1 MGNNDKARCEA
12 FAIMQTRGMQVDT
25 AMKSFF
31 ATLVIGIA
39 IIEASAQAGIVVYM
53 NDANAPARCQ
63 AFTPGP
69 TNTIRNRVTGS
80 ENIGAAMNVACAF
93 ENINSYYNGTA
104 PYAAGVQIANNG
116 SVAFTVTC
124 SELSGYFGASGT
136 VINKTSGS
144 IAPGESEFIEFTASD
159 TPDTGDTDL
168 GSYAVG
174 IVCNLPT
181 HAVMGETY
189 SDWTDEDGVEG

>member
-1 MGNNDKARCEA
+1 M
-12 FAIMQTRGMQVDT
+12 RGFCHPANLGIQVDT
-25 AMKSFF
+25 MKSFF
-31 ATLVIGIA
+31 ATLAIGTAVIAAG
-39 IIEASAQAGIVVYM
+39 AQAGSSVYI

-69 TNTIRNRVTGS
+69 TNTVRNRVTGS

-93 ENINSYYNGTA
+93 ENISSFDYGTA

-116 SVAFTVTC
+116 NTAFTATC
-124 SELSGYFGASGT
+124 SELSGYFGDAGT
-136 VINKTSGS
+136 VINKTSDP
-144 IAPGESEFIEFTASD
+144 IAPGQSEFIEFTADD

-189 SDWTDEDGVEG
+189 TDWTDEDGVGG

>member
-1 MGNNDKARCEA
+1 
-12 FAIMQTRGMQVDT
+12 MQLDT
-25 AMKSFF
+25 TMKSFL
-31 ATLVIGIA
+31 ATLAIGSVVVVA
-39 IIEASAQAGIVVYM
+39 NAQAGSSVYI

-63 AFTPGP
+63 AFTPGA
-69 TNTIRNRVTGS
+69 TNTVRNRVTGS

-93 ENINSYYNGTA
+93 ENISSFDYGLP

-116 SVAFTVTC
+116 NAAFTVTC
-124 SELSGYFGASGT
+124 SELSGYFGDAGA
-136 VINKTSGS
+136 VINKTTAS
-144 IAPGESEFIEFTASD
+144 IAPGEYEFVEFTADD

-189 SDWTDEDGVEG
+189 TDWMDEDGVEGV

>member
-1 MGNNDKARCEA
+1 MNIAVKSCLATLAAATA
-12 FAIMQTRGMQVDT
+12 FA
-25 AMKSFF
+25 
-31 ATLVIGIA
+31 ATGVHGA
-39 IIEASAQAGIVVYM
+39 TQAYI

-69 TNTIRNRVTGS
+69 TNTVRNRVTGS

-93 ENINSYYNGTA
+93 ENVSSFDYGSNVVQAGVQLANNGTA
-104 PYAAGVQIANNG
+104 
-116 SVAFTVTC
+116 AFTVAC
-124 SELSGYFGASGT
+124 SELSGYYGDAGT
-136 VINKTSGS
+136 VLNKTSAS
-144 IAPGESEFIEFTASD
+144 VAPGASQYVDFTADD
-159 TPDTGDTDL
+159 TPDAGDTDL

-189 SDWTDEDGVEG
+189 SIWYDEDGIGA

>member
-1 MGNNDKARCEA
+1 M
-12 FAIMQTRGMQVDT
+12 DT
-25 AMKSFF
+25 AIKSCLATIAVATVF
-31 ATLVIGIA
+31 AAAGARAAT
-39 IIEASAQAGIVVYM
+39 EAYI

-63 AFTPGP
+63 AFNPGP
-69 TNTIRNRVTGS
+69 SNTVRNRVTGS

-93 ENINSYYNGTA
+93 ENVSSFD
-104 PYAAGVQIANNG
+104 YATSVTEAGVQIINNG
-116 SVAFTVTC
+116 NAAFAVTC
-124 SELSGYFGASGT
+124 SELSGYFGDSGA
-136 VINKTSGS
+136 VINKTSDS
-144 IAPGESEFIEFTASD
+144 LAPGESQIVGFTADD

-189 SDWTDEDGVEG
+189 SIWYDEDGT

>member
-1 MGNNDKARCEA
+1 MNIAA
-12 FAIMQTRGMQVDT
+12 
-25 AMKSFF
+25 KSCL
-31 ATLVIGIA
+31 ATLAVA
-39 IIEASAQAGIVVYM
+39 TVFAAASVRASSQAYI

-69 TNTIRNRVTGS
+69 TNTVRNRVTGS
-80 ENIGAAMNVACAF
+80 ENIGAPMNVACAF
-93 ENINSYYNGTA
+93 GNVSSFDYGSNVVS
-104 PYAAGVQIANNG
+104 AGIQIANNG
-116 SVAFTVTC
+116 KAAFAVTC
-124 SELSGYFGASGT
+124 SELSGYFGDSGV
-136 VINKTSGS
+136 VINKTSDS
-144 IAPGESEFIEFTASD
+144 VAPGESQYVDFSSDD

-189 SDWTDEDGVEG
+189 SIWYDEDGIEG

>member
-1 MGNNDKARCEA
+1 MNV
-12 FAIMQTRGMQVDT
+12 AI
-25 AMKSFF
+25 KSCF
-31 ATLVIGIA
+31 ATLAVA
-39 IIEASAQAGIVVYM
+39 TVVAAASAQAATGAYI

-63 AFTPGP
+63 AFNPGP
-69 TNTIRNRVTGS
+69 TNTVRNRVTGS

-93 ENINSYYNGTA
+93 ENVSSFDYGTNVTE
-104 PYAAGVQIANNG
+104 AGVQIGNNA

-124 SELSGYFGASGT
+124 SELSGYFGDAG
-136 VINKTSGS
+136 VVLNKTSDS
-144 IAPGESEFIEFTASD
+144 IAPGGSQIVGFTADD
-159 TPDTGDTDL
+159 TPDSGDTDL

-189 SDWTDEDGVEG
+189 SIWYDEDGVEA